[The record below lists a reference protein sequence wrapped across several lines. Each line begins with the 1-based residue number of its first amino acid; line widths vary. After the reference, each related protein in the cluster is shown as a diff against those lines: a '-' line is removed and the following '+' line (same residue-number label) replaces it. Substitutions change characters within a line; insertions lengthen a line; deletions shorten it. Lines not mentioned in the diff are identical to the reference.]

1 MPRPEEEALNVM
13 KIICEALSDRQ
24 LVSIDLSDN
33 AMGEKGIDSCRYIL
47 EGNNTR
53 LRSLK
58 MCNDGLSSSAMERV
72 TEILGRGDNLETL
85 HFFNNMSG
93 SGGAVAL
100 AEFMSFCPVLKD
112 LRFSGTRAGL
122 EGSLGFTS
130 ALAES
135 PSVRNGL
142 LVNLDLADNTFGVE
156 GAHFLAQ
163 ALRGQVCILSLSVCM
178 RDTCVHGRMT
188 VWLCCSE
195 FVLKVEPK
203 FFFFFFFNISLA

>member
-1 MPRPEEEALNVM
+1 MPRPEEEALKVM
-13 KIICEALSDRQ
+13 EILCEVFRDRQ

-33 AMGEKGIDSCRYIL
+33 AIGEKGIDSCRCIL
-47 EGNNTR
+47 EGKIR

-93 SGGAVAL
+93 SGGATAL

-122 EGSLGFTS
+122 EGSLEFAS
-130 ALAES
+130 ALAVS

-156 GAHFLAQ
+156 GAHSLAQ
-163 ALRGQVCILSLSVCM
+163 VLHGQVCALSLSVC
-178 RDTCVHGRMT
+178 V
-188 VWLCCSE
+188 
-195 FVLKVEPK
+195 
-203 FFFFFFFNISLA
+203 

>member
-1 MPRPEEEALNVM
+1 MPRPEEEALKVM
-13 KIICEALSDRQ
+13 EILCEVLSDRQ

-33 AMGEKGIDSCRYIL
+33 AMGEKGIDSCRCIL
-47 EGNNTR
+47 EGKIR

-58 MCNDGLSSSAMERV
+58 MCNDGLSSSAMEMV

-93 SGGAVAL
+93 SGGATAL

-122 EGSLGFTS
+122 EGSLEFAS
-130 ALAES
+130 ALAVS

-156 GAHFLAQ
+156 GAHSLAQ
-163 ALRGQVCILSLSVCM
+163 VLRGQVCALSLSVG
-178 RDTCVHGRMT
+178 V
-188 VWLCCSE
+188 
-195 FVLKVEPK
+195 
-203 FFFFFFFNISLA
+203 